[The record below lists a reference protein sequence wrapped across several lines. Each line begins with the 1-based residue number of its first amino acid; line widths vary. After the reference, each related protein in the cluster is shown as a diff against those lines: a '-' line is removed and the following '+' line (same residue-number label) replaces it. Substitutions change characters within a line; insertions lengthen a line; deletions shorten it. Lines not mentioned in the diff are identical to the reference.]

1 MDETLTMAALKV
13 GESGYVT
20 RLSAPP
26 AMERRLKDLG
36 LVRGTRVTC
45 MVKSPAGD
53 PCAYLIR
60 GALIALRRA
69 DAAGIRLERALPAAV
84 SGGRGPASPWWATP
98 MWANPPCSMP

>member
-36 LVRGTRVTC
+36 LARAPRVTC
-45 MVKSPAGD
+45 VVKTPAGA
-53 PCAYLIR
+53 PCPYLTG
-60 GALIALRRA
+60 GALTALRRA

-84 SGGRGPASPWWATP
+84 
-98 MWANPPCSMP
+98 